1 MHPLRQVR
9 VRLPMHLEP
18 LFMYQYASKGMVD
31 ELNDAHIMDCMECGA
46 CSYICPAR
54 MHLTHMFKT
63 GKQLVKDKAAADRAA
78 AEAKKKAEEA
88 KEAAAK

>member
-1 MHPLRQVR
+1 
-9 VRLPMHLEP
+9 
-18 LFMYQYASKGMVD
+18 MYQYASKGMVE
-31 ELNDAHIMDCMECGA
+31 ELNAAHIMDCMECGA

-78 AEAKKKAEEA
+78 AEAKKKGP
-88 KEAAAK
+88 KKQRRPLRND

>member
-1 MHPLRQVR
+1 
-9 VRLPMHLEP
+9 
-18 LFMYQYASKGMVD
+18 
-31 ELNDAHIMDCMECGA
+31 MDCMECGA

-78 AEAKKKAEEA
+78 AEAKKKGRRSKGGRCEMTDYKNLKLIATSSPHIRAAENTRSIMLDVIIA
-88 KEAAAK
+88 